1 MAYEARYHL
10 KKGANQVTEQTK
22 TSVQRSLRN
31 KDLTALSDLTR
42 VLKLDDFAGDAVL
55 HGADPLLRSPHHL
68 AEATAYALL
77 AEGIAAASAWHHRS
91 GQSTSMEV
99 SVIDAIHA
107 LHSTHFL
114 WQSNYSMSV
123 GAEFVPTNG
132 IYQCK
137 DGRYIMTESGPPYV
151 KLERGYL
158 NFFDCGNN
166 RESIAREM
174 AKYDAA
180 DLEEKLSALGL
191 PACVARSKQEWEK
204 HPQGLALMASP
215 LVEIEKVG
223 DGSPKGLEQ
232 KAEFPL
238 DGIRVVDFTHVLAGP
253 RSARSL
259 AQYGA
264 EVLHISSPYHRDT
277 VAQNLLVNI
286 GKRNAYLLLTES
298 TSLER
303 MRGLISDADVF
314 VCSYRPEVAQRF
326 GLQVANLVEKHQG
339 LICVSINAYGHSG
352 PWALRPGFDHN
363 VQVGT
368 GFAVTEG
375 GADKPRLSPVFY
387 LNDFLTGYLASA
399 GAMAALLLRAK
410 HGGSY
415 HVKVSLARTAM
426 WVQSLGYISPEAYSK
441 MPEKDEYPTNLHSFM
456 TSCGKVTEL
465 APAVSFDKMPRK
477 DLTLLQPFGADEA
490 KWSE

>member
-1 MAYEARYHL
+1 MS
-10 KKGANQVTEQTK
+10 EQTQTMRK
-22 TSVQRSLRN
+22 RSLLN
-31 KDLTALSDLTR
+31 SELPALRELLQ
-42 VLKLDDFAGDAVL
+42 VMKLENFSGDAVV
-55 HGADPLLRSPHHL
+55 HGEDPVLKTPHHL
-68 AEATAYALL
+68 AEATAFALL
-77 AEGIAAASAWHHRS
+77 AEGIAAASAWQHRS
-91 GQSTSMEV
+91 GTSTSMEV
-99 SVIDAIHA
+99 SVFDAIHA

-114 WQSNYSMSV
+114 WQSGYSISV

-137 DGRYIMTESGPPYV
+137 DGRYLMTESGPPYV

-174 AKYDAA
+174 AKYDAE
-180 DLEEKLSALGL
+180 DLEEKLSRLGL
-191 PACVARSKQEWEK
+191 PACVARSKEEWEK
-204 HPQGLALMASP
+204 HPQGVALAAVP
-215 LVEIEKVG
+215 LIEIEKVA
-223 DGSPKGLEQ
+223 DGKPMGLDGN
-232 KAEFPL
+232 ANFPL
-238 DGIRVVDFTHVLAGP
+238 DGIKVLDFTHVLAGP

-264 EVLHISSPYHRDT
+264 NVLHISSPYHRDT
-277 VAQNLLVNI
+277 IAQNLLVNI

-298 TSLER
+298 ESLDR
-303 MRGLISDADVF
+303 MHRLAAEADVF

-326 GLQVANLVEKHQG
+326 GLQVQNLIDKHKG

-368 GFAVTEG
+368 GFAATEG

-399 GAMAALLLRAK
+399 GAMAALLMRAK

-426 WVQSLGYISPEAYSK
+426 WVQNLGYVPESDYSK

-456 TSCGKVTEL
+456 TSCGRVTEL
-465 APAVSFDKMPRK
+465 SPAVRFDRMPRK
-477 DLTLLQPFGADEA
+477 DLTLLQPFGANDAE
-490 KWSE
+490 WS